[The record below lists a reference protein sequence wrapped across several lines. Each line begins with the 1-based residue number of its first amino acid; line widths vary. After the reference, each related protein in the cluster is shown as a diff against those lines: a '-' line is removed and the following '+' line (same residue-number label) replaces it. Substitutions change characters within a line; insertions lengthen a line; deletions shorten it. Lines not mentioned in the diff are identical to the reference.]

1 MSQYFVTDYRTDS
14 DGVAIL
20 TFDRPDSR
28 ANILDRPV
36 WDDLHRALKSMRARP
51 GVTGLVLAS
60 AKPGI
65 FIAGADL
72 KFLGAIPEPNDLRVQ
87 ELMEFGLATLDIL
100 ENLPFPTC
108 AAINGATLG
117 GGLEVALACDFRV
130 MGPDAKVQLGLPEI
144 TLGLIPGWGGSQRL
158 MRVVPWELAIRML
171 TSGASIQTEEAVS
184 SGLAVSHTNGD
195 AVEEAIRVLHTAN
208 RDATRLA
215 KLEALPLVEREFL
228 KEAVLELGET
238 ADPALRELYSV
249 LVRGSE
255 QPLKDALPIE
265 TAAFCR
271 LTGSPEANAKIAG
284 FFASRSKK

>member
-1 MSQYFVTDYRTDS
+1 MSSFFTIDYRTDD
-14 DGVAIL
+14 DGVAL
-20 TFDRPDSR
+20 LMFDRPDSR

-36 WDDLHRALKSMRARP
+36 WDDLHRAFKTIRARP
-51 GVTGLVLAS
+51 GVTALVLAS

-72 KFLGAIPEPNDLRVQ
+72 KFLGGIPQPNDPRVK
-87 ELMEFGLATLDIL
+87 ELMEFGLATLDLL

-130 MGPDAKVQLGLPEI
+130 VGPDAKVQLGLPEI

-158 MRVVPWELAIRML
+158 LRAMPWELALRML
-171 TSGASIQTEEAVS
+171 TTGESIQAEESVT
-184 SGLAVSHTNGD
+184 SGLAISRTNGD
-195 AVEEAIRVLHTAN
+195 VIEEAIRVLHATD
-208 RDATRLA
+208 REPTRLA
-215 KLEALPLVEREFL
+215 KREALPLVERDFL
-228 KEAVLELGET
+228 KEAVLALGET
-238 ADPALRELYSV
+238 TDPALRELYAV

-255 QPLKDALPIE
+255 QPLEDALPIE

-271 LTGSPEANAKIAG
+271 LTGSVEANEKIAA
-284 FFASRSKK
+284 FFASRGKK

>member
-1 MSQYFVTDYRTDS
+1 MSTFFNIQHRTDT

-20 TFDRPDSR
+20 TFDRPESR
-28 ANILDRPV
+28 ANILDRAV
-36 WDDLHRALKSMRARP
+36 WDDLHRALKSLRVRP

-72 KFLGAIPEPNDLRVQ
+72 KFLGAIPQPNDPRVK
-87 ELMEFGLATLDIL
+87 ELMEFGLSTLELL
-100 ENLPFPTC
+100 EKLPFPTC

-130 MGPDAKVQLGLPEI
+130 LGPDPKVQLGLPEI

-158 MRVVPWELAIRML
+158 LRVIPWELAVQML
-171 TSGASIQTEEAVS
+171 TTGTSIQTAEALS
-184 SGLAVSHTNGD
+184 SGLAISSTTGD
-195 AVEEAIRVLHTAN
+195 VIEEAIRVLHTEN
-208 RDATRLA
+208 REATRIA
-215 KLEALPLVEREFL
+215 KREALPLLEREFL
-228 KEAVLELGET
+228 KEAVLALGET
-238 ADPALRELYSV
+238 TDPALRELYSV

-255 QPLKDALPIE
+255 QPQADALPIE

-271 LTGSPEANAKIAG
+271 LTGSAEANAKIAA

>member
-1 MSQYFVTDYRTDS
+1 MSTYFRIEHRTDT
-14 DGVAIL
+14 DGIAVL

-36 WDDLHRALKSMRARP
+36 WDDLHRALKSLRVRP

-72 KFLGAIPEPNDLRVQ
+72 KFLGAVPQPNDPRVQ
-87 ELMEFGLATLDIL
+87 ELMEFGLNTLDVL

-130 MGPDAKVQLGLPEI
+130 LGSDPKVQLGLPEI

-158 MRVVPWELAIRML
+158 LRVMTWELALTML
-171 TSGASIQTEEAVS
+171 TTGKPIQPAEALS
-184 SGLAVSHTNGD
+184 SGLMVSSTTGN
-195 AVEEAIRVLHTAN
+195 VIEEAIRVLHTEN
-208 RDATRLA
+208 REATRTA
-215 KLEALPLVEREFL
+215 KREALPLVEQEFL
-228 KEAVLELGET
+228 KEAVLALGET
-238 ADPALRELYSV
+238 TDPALRELYAV

-255 QPLKDALPIE
+255 QPLADALPIE

-271 LTGSPEANAKIAG
+271 LTGSAEANAKIAA
-284 FFASRSKK
+284 FFVSRGKK